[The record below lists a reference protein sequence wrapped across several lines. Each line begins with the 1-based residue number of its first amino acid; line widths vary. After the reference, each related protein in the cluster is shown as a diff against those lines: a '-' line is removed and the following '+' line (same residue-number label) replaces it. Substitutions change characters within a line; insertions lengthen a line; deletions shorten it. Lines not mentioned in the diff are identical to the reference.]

1 MTASDVALTLRPPR
15 LADRDRVAQLVE
27 ATGVFRPDEIAVA
40 VEVFNGAASQPGVDY
55 HGICALDGDA
65 LTGFTVFGPTPCTAS
80 TWDLYWIVVAP
91 DAQGRGIGRQLMA
104 AAETAIRWQGGTLVV
119 VETSSRNDYG
129 PTRAF
134 YETIAYVPAAHIQN
148 YYGPGDDLVVYIKS
162 LSPPDA
168 ETTHNG

>member
-1 MTASDVALTLRPPR
+1 
-15 LADRDRVAQLVE
+15 VAQLVE

-40 VEVFNGAASQPGVDY
+40 VEVFDGAASQPGVDY
-55 HGICALDGDA
+55 HGICALDGDT
-65 LTGFTVFGPTPCTAS
+65 LTGFTVFGPTPCTVS

-104 AAETAIRWQGGTLVV
+104 AAEFAIRSRGGTLVV
-119 VETSSRNDYG
+119 VETSSRNDYS

-134 YETIAYVPAAHIQN
+134 YEAIAYVPTARIQS
-148 YYGPGDDLVVYIKS
+148 YYAPSDDLIVYTKS
-162 LSPPDA
+162 LSPPET

>member
-1 MTASDVALTLRPPR
+1 MTASDVALTLGPPR
-15 LADRDRVAQLVE
+15 VADRDRVARLVE

-40 VEVFNGAASQPGVDY
+40 VEVFDGAASQPGIDY
-55 HGICALDGDA
+55 HGICAFDGDA
-65 LTGFTVFGPTPCTAS
+65 LAGYTVFGLTPCTVS
-80 TWDLYWIVVAP
+80 TWDLYWIVVDP

-104 AAETAIRWQGGTLVV
+104 AAESMIRANGGTLVV
-119 VETSSRNDYG
+119 VETSSRSDYG

-134 YETIAYVPAAHIQN
+134 YEAITYVPAARIPN
-148 YYGPGDDLVVYIKS
+148 YYAPGDDLIVYIKA